1 MALSVGYAYIAST
14 KKQVASMGRRKL
26 GIEEQII
33 VAIKRGYTTNSE
45 LAGYLCIGRSTID
58 KTCTDMTI
66 AGMIHAKKIKQKIF
80 YSLIE
85 EVNAHDPFGLCRA
98 SSKDK
103 KTTEQ
108 VLESEAVS
116 GLGERKRHLIE
127 DTRRGDAPET
137 GDGSS
142 HAYRYGQPKE
152 LRDIL

>member
-1 MALSVGYAYIAST
+1 
-14 KKQVASMGRRKL
+14 
-26 GIEEQII
+26 
-33 VAIKRGYTTNSE
+33 
-45 LAGYLCIGRSTID
+45 
-58 KTCTDMTI
+58 
-66 AGMIHAKKIKQKIF
+66 MIHAKKIKQKIF